1 MPNGLFL
8 SAITLLPGTETLG
21 PLGESFIGIE
31 AGPEVTVATNATVA
45 TGLLG
50 WFHYGTGNIGTDIL
64 PLMGSAGLGSTGFTP
79 TLPSGSYS
87 FWVQEASVG
96 TVSYGLDFT
105 IAAPEPG
112 SWSMLLAG
120 LVLLGGRAA
129 RNGFRTDA
137 SHR

>member
-1 MPNGLFL
+1 M
-8 SAITLLPGTETLG
+8 
-21 PLGESFIGIE
+21 
-31 AGPEVTVATNATVA
+31 ATNATVA

-50 WFHYGTGNIGTDIL
+50 WFQYGTGDIGTDIL

-79 TLPSGSYS
+79 PLPSGSYS
-87 FWVQEASVG
+87 FWVQEASVC

-105 IAAPEPG
+105 IATPEPG

-120 LVLLGGRAA
+120 LILLGGRAA
-129 RNGFRTDA
+129 NNGFRTDA